1 MYTSVVGRTFL
12 KEYNRRNGTEYS
24 AKELFDKEIFEQI
37 FNHKR
42 YLLWAS
48 NSPFVQGLSSK
59 KPFFEPTER
68 LENLSKLHT
77 KITSGERD
85 ASIALG
91 FPASENKGFATTS
104 GLVTDLEMP
113 SEDDDVYLSWIG
125 GTLSVGVAGGYSI
138 LFDDPEITYATFEG
152 WRHYRSFLNDPLFEK
167 LPPYKLNT
175 WNGQWLAYRFDEW
188 FDEDF
193 NFMILEKEG
202 VFSTSDKG
210 IEINTV
216 SWSKL
221 FFGLST
227 YLEIES
233 ATAYVFSLGQ
243 TNKTVGFIPF
253 QFQSGRSLI
262 AIYQKL
268 FGEEEYRIKRTSE
281 FEAFFG
287 RHIKRACEMGS
298 IGLHALRPESLK
310 NYFGDSKNLK
320 FYSPNT
326 DQKKGESEEAFRE
339 RLEKEAA
346 KSKATIISYQT
357 YKTWLIAMLSKNKT
371 DISDY
376 SREIAQALLRYRA
389 GGRKLDRKNLLEKEF
404 FQTNKI
410 KMLEALNKIVTNDE
424 VEQEIKDKMNS
435 LRDQVHFLSKEEF
448 SYFITLLKFDYGYAE
463 FNNQNLKIQ

>member
-1 MYTSVVGRTFL
+1 MYTTIVGRTL
-12 KEYNRRNGTEYS
+12 LNAYNGRNKTDYS
-24 AKELFDKEIFEQI
+24 AKEFFDKEIFEQI
-37 FNHKR
+37 FNHPK
-42 YLLWAS
+42 YLLWVG

-59 KPFFEPTER
+59 KPFFEAAER
-68 LENLSKLHT
+68 LDNLGKLHY

-91 FPASENKGFATTS
+91 FPASENKNYATTS
-104 GLVTDLEMP
+104 GMVTDLDMP
-113 SEDDDVYLSWIG
+113 CDDEDVYLSWIG
-125 GTLSVGVAGGYSI
+125 GTLSLGVAGGYTI

-152 WRHYRSFLNDPLFEK
+152 WQHYRRFLNDPLFEK
-167 LPPYKLNT
+167 FPPYKLNT

-193 NFMILEKEG
+193 NFMTLEKEG
-202 VFSTSDKG
+202 VFSTGEKG

-221 FFGLST
+221 FFSLST
-227 YLEIES
+227 FLEVES
-233 ATAYVFSLGQ
+233 VTAYIFSLGS

-262 AIYQKL
+262 AIYQRL

-310 NYFGDSKNLK
+310 NFFGDSKNLK
-320 FYSPNT
+320 FFPANISRI
-326 DQKKGESEEAFRE
+326 KGEKEESFRN
-339 RLEKEAA
+339 RLEKEIA

-357 YKTWLIAMLSKNKT
+357 YKTWLVAMLSKNKT

-376 SREIAQALLRYRA
+376 SRDIAQALVRYRA
-389 GGRKLDRKNLLEKEF
+389 GSRKLDRKNLLEKEF

-410 KMLEALNKIVTNDE
+410 KMLEALHKIVSSDE
-424 VEQEIKDKMNS
+424 VEQEVKDKMNS
-435 LRDQVHFLSKEEF
+435 LRDQVHFLSKEDF

-463 FNNQNLKIQ
+463 FKNQES